1 MSIFRHIEQ
10 YKYPHNTNISNEAI
24 IDRALHQKGSGEELN
39 QNKDARITG
48 IGKRIARK
56 NLRGKEKEEINK
68 EICLCCNKY
77 VEISVE
83 FGQCGNWFHYK
94 CEDTTEEQVKNH

>member
-56 NLRGKEKEEINK
+56 NLWGKEKEEINK

-77 VEISVE
+77 IET
-83 FGQCGNWFHYK
+83 GGNWFHYK